1 MRDASLETFDVLKP
15 TPLKWWKKYSDAFNS
30 ETVLKMRK
38 QVA

>member
-15 TPLKWWKKYSDAFNS
+15 TLLKWWRKYFDEFNS
-30 ETVLKMRK
+30 ETVLKMGK